1 MARTLDIPADLQL
14 TGRSSRVIAVI
25 RPFRLD
31 DVMARLVD
39 VGPEE
44 VVVELVRGYGR
55 QKDHLALYD
64 DLETESLFLPK
75 VRIEFNVD
83 GQLLLQAIEAIR
95 EGALT
100 GRIGDGKIFIQSV
113 TPSAPG
119 SGAGQAAPT
128 TTSSPTSPVGPASDP
143 ASPPPQNHPQS

>member
-1 MARTLDIPADLQL
+1 MPRTLDIPADLQL
-14 TGRSSRVIAVI
+14 TGRTSRVIAVI

-31 DVMARLVD
+31 DVMAKLVD

-64 DLETESLFLPK
+64 EHETESLFLPK
-75 VRIEFNVD
+75 VRIEFTID
-83 GQLLLQAIEAIR
+83 GLLLGQAIEAIS

-113 TPSAPG
+113 TS
-119 SGAGQAAPT
+119 AAPT
-128 TTSSPTSPVGPASDP
+128 CGSGLAAAMSKSPPAGPAADP
-143 ASPPPQNHPQS
+143 ASQPPQNPPLS

>member
-1 MARTLDIPADLQL
+1 MPRTLDIPADLQL
-14 TGRSSRVIAVI
+14 SGRTSRVIAVI

-31 DVMARLVD
+31 DVMAKLVD

-64 DLETESLFLPK
+64 EHETESLFLPK
-75 VRIEFNVD
+75 VRIEFTID
-83 GQLLLQAIEAIR
+83 GRLLRQAIEAIS

-113 TPSAPG
+113 SPANLARG
-119 SGAGQAAPT
+119 SSLAAATSSSPPAPT
-128 TTSSPTSPVGPASDP
+128 AGPATDP
-143 ASPPPQNHPQS
+143 ASPPPNHPQS